1 MPPEHPKDDKQA
13 HAITVRAWPLEV
25 SGQGL
30 GIVGVLVVVALVL
43 LVFKADITTALQHL
57 KPKTPAPVVQP

>member
-1 MPPEHPKDDKQA
+1 MTSENPPDRKQP

-30 GIVGVLVVVALVL
+30 GIVGVLVLVALVL
-43 LVFKADITTALQHL
+43 LIFKPDMTRLLDRFQT
-57 KPKTPAPVVQP
+57 KPPTVAGKP